1 MTILSALPLSRA
13 ARSGSTGIAIAA
25 LALIVAGHASAHGAG
40 ARLPSGRQLTPVGTL
55 AATPNFPT
63 AVVAL
68 GDTLAVIGNGA
79 GPAQTIRLFAA
90 GDLVARGGLDALRAT
105 PRATAAGAVVLP
117 HAADVGT
124 ARTQDDVVLPRQN
137 LFQGMAAAADGTLYV
152 TGGASDD
159 LLALRRRDGRLQ
171 VARRYALQWQPF
183 PDRQYPYQY
192 AGDRSQPR
200 HFYPD
205 SVVLGPRGAH
215 AYVSGLLANSLARV
229 DLASGAVDYLNVG
242 AYPYAVT
249 LADDGARLVVSD
261 WGGNGVTVIDRG
273 AWRIAGHVA
282 TGPALAAGSTA
293 GGAHPTALVAEP
305 GSAIVWVADSNLDRV
320 VAVDARHLRMVRGI
334 DDAPYPGA
342 PPGSIPDALAIAGGR
357 LFVANAGNDDV
368 AVYALRDG
376 RRLGL
381 IPTGWYPSALAVAG
395 GALYVT
401 AAKGLGSGPNLRHQ
415 WVGTMMHGLLQ
426 RVDLA
431 ALPGALTAWTAAA
444 LHDNGFS
451 DAQRATRARDN
462 AAATRWLHAHVRHVV
477 FILRENKTF
486 DEDFGRYTAAGTWAD
501 PKLDLYGPRELPNLY
516 ALAARGALFVNF
528 DADGEVTS
536 QGHQWTTAGV
546 DSDFVQRTWPQYYS
560 NRGLIAN
567 SGWTQA
573 LDPTAPGARNPFAIY
588 RPLSALGH
596 WSNPWISYP
605 ARLFLFNDLL
615 AHRVSFEDFGEF
627 ASRSRLG
634 AISPALRAHLA
645 VDYPAWDR
653 LVLDTQRAAIAD
665 RWIRA
670 HADRL
675 PRVLYLWLPDDHTA
689 GATPC
694 YLTPD
699 AYVADNDRA
708 TADVIHTLSTLPAWR
723 HTLVLVTEDDAQ
735 SGADHI
741 DAHRTLAVAAGPW
754 VRPGVLVT
762 AHTSQVDLL
771 RTIEA
776 VADVPPMSQW
786 DAGARVLGGLWRA
799 HPDFAVVPVLP
810 RIVALARNPGR
821 CPADSPLR
829 GYPAASGNTT
839 AATGVTRYTPVTLLK
854 VPGPVQMREAWLA
867 SRGATAY
874 AAMLAHVRELATRQQ
889 RPVSSLIAGDDGD

>member
-1 MTILSALPLSRA
+1 MPKRRSGRARA
-13 ARSGSTGIAIAA
+13 AIAFAA
-25 LALIVAGHASAHGAG
+25 LALMAAGHASAHGTSVQ
-40 ARLPSGRQLTPVGTL
+40 LPSGRRLAPVGTL
-55 AATPNFPT
+55 AATPNFST
-63 AVVAL
+63 AVVVL
-68 GDTLAVIGNGA
+68 GDRVAVLGNGA
-79 GPAQTIRLFAA
+79 GPAQTIRLFATA
-90 GDLVARGGLDALRAT
+90 DLAARGGLDALRE
-105 PRATAAGAVVLP
+105 PAAAAAPGA
-117 HAADVGT
+117 A
-124 ARTQDDVVLPRQN
+124 VLPREAAATPADRQPALPHQN
-137 LFQGMAAAADGTLYV
+137 LFQGLAVAPDGTLYV

-159 LLALRRRDGRLQ
+159 LLALRLRDGRLQ

-183 PDRQYPYQY
+183 PARQYPYQY

-205 SVVLGPRGAH
+205 SVVLGPGGTH
-215 AYVSGLLANSLARV
+215 AYVSGLLANSVARV
-229 DLASGAVDYLNVG
+229 DLVSGAIDYLNVG
-242 AYPYAVT
+242 AYPFAVT
-249 LADDGARLVVSD
+249 LADNGARLVVSD
-261 WGGNGVTVIDRG
+261 WGGNGVTVIDRA
-273 AWRIAGHVA
+273 AWHVA
-282 TGPALAAGSTA
+282 GRVVTGPAFAADSAG
-293 GGAHPTALVAEP
+293 GGAHPTALAAEP
-305 GSAIVWVADSNLDRV
+305 GNAIVWVADSNLDRI
-320 VAVDARHLRMVRGI
+320 VAVDVRRLRVVRHI

-342 PPGSIPDALAIAGGR
+342 PPGSVPDALAITGGR

-381 IPTGWYPSALAVAG
+381 IPTGWYPSALAVAD

-401 AAKGLGSGPNLRHQ
+401 AAKGLGSGPNLAHQ
-415 WVGTMMHGLLQ
+415 WVATMMRSLLQ
-426 RVDLA
+426 RVDLREMTHS
-431 ALPGALTAWTAAA
+431 LPAWTAVA
-444 LHDNGFS
+444 LHNDGFAP
-451 DAQRATRARDN
+451 AQRRALASGN
-462 AAATRWLHAHVRHVV
+462 VAATRWLHAHIRHVV

-486 DEDFGRYTAAGTWAD
+486 DEDFGRYAAAGAWAD

-516 ALAARGALFVNF
+516 ALAARGALFVDF

-573 LDPTAPGARNPFAIY
+573 LDPRAPDARNPFAIY
-588 RPLSALGH
+588 RDLSALGH

-615 AHRVSFEDFGEF
+615 AHSVSFEDFGEF

-708 TADVIHTLSTLPAWR
+708 TADVIHTLSMLPAWK

-754 VRPGVLVT
+754 VRPGALVT
-762 AHTSQVDLL
+762 TRTSQVDLL

-786 DAGARVLGGLWRA
+786 DANAHVLAGFWRA
-799 HPDFAVVPVLP
+799 HPDFAIVPVLP
-810 RIVALARNPGR
+810 RAVALARNPGR
-821 CPADSPLR
+821 CPAESPLR
-829 GYPAASGNTT
+829 GYPAAPGSTT
-839 AATGVTRYTPVTLLK
+839 AATAVTHYTPVTLLK
-854 VPGPVQMREAWLA
+854 VPGPVQMRESWLA
-867 SRGATAY
+867 SRGAAAY
-874 AAMLAHVRELATRQQ
+874 AAMLAHVRELATQQQ